1 MKCWQNKGGQQ
12 LNQDFKTR
20 LIQITAASASHI
32 KNETRCDMHWISFLF
47 LQIKKE
53 SLASEWEG
61 SATHLKGCY
70 FDRQAQACKRS
81 CSSFGSKI
89 GFKLLFIL
97 EIVLSISSDDILRL
111 IFSVKAIAEQIKK
124 RSTLISVWTDSARSG
139 ATTAVKR
146 LMTTSLLQMTS

>member
-1 MKCWQNKGGQQ
+1 
-12 LNQDFKTR
+12 
-20 LIQITAASASHI
+20 
-32 KNETRCDMHWISFLF
+32 MHWVSFLF
-47 LQIKKE
+47 LQIKKA

-70 FDRQAQACKRS
+70 FGRRAYACKRF

-97 EIVLSISSDDILRL
+97 AIVFNMSSDDTLRL

-124 RSTLISVWTDSARSG
+124 RSTLMSVWTDSARSG
-139 ATTAVKR
+139 ATMPVKR
-146 LMTTSLLQMTS
+146 LMTTSLLQITS